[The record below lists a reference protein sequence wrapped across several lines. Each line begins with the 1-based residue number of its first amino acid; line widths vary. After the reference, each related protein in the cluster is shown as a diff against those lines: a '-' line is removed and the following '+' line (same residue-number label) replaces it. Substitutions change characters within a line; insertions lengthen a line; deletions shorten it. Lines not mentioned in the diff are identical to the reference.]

1 MDSAVP
7 EIIPIQKRKNT
18 KRKEEV
24 LKNIEKEEKDVV
36 DAPDGPTKDDDGPT
50 KDTDCP
56 TTDTD
61 RSTKDTDRST
71 KEEPAQEPPTK
82 KIRITAHDAQEEPS
96 ILRGAF
102 IKPLLLAGIASASFF
117 VNNYYKTT
125 APAALPKKNNFEKKN
140 APQSSSFLF
149 QSASHRQSIIP
160 GFTI

>member
-18 KRKEEV
+18 KRKEEI
-24 LKNIEKEEKDVV
+24 LKNIEKEEMSKDVV
-36 DAPDGPTKDDDGPT
+36 DAPDGPTKD
-50 KDTDCP
+50 TDCP
-56 TTDTD
+56 TKDTD
-61 RSTKDTDRST
+61 RSTKNDDRST

-82 KIRITAHDAQEEPS
+82 KIRITTHDAQEEPS

-125 APAALPKKNNFEKKN
+125 APAALPKKNSFEKKN
-140 APQSSSFLF
+140 APQSTNFLF